1 MKKLL
6 VIFLSLLCIGI
17 STGFATDLQDE
28 EAGMAYCTIED
39 LQDTY
44 GNERIAAWSAVDAD
58 RAEKAI
64 ADASAEIDGYL
75 LSGGYTIPLSGNPA
89 TIKKYCVDI
98 ACASLVISCGL
109 LENDPGGKAVVE
121 QADIARR
128 YLDKVAQG
136 KYKIPD
142 HDPNTA
148 EGSKPPS
155 GNIQAVSMGRMNWQG
170 Y

>member
-1 MKKLL
+1 MKRFFVLL
-6 VIFLSLLCIGI
+6 LSLLYIGL
-17 STGFATDLQDE
+17 TVGFAE
-28 EAGMAYCTIED
+28 PCSRKEGCMAYCTIED
-39 LQDTY
+39 LQSTY
-44 GNERIAAWSAVDAD
+44 GNERIAAWSAVDAE
-58 RAEKAI
+58 RAQKAI

-75 LSGGYTIPLSGNPA
+75 LSGGYTVPLSGNQP

-98 ACASLVISCGL
+98 ACASLIISTGM

-136 KYKIPD
+136 KYKIPGFD
-142 HDPNTA
+142 DTGK
-148 EGSKPPS
+148 GSKPPT
-155 GNIQAVSMGRMNWQG
+155 GNIQAVSMQRMNWKG

>member
-1 MKKLL
+1 MKRFFVLL
-6 VIFLSLLCIGI
+6 LSLLYIGL
-17 STGFATDLQDE
+17 TVGFAE
-28 EAGMAYCTIED
+28 PCSRKEGCMAYCTIED
-39 LQDTY
+39 MQTTY
-44 GNERIAAWSAVDAD
+44 GNERIAAWSAVDAE

-75 LSGGYTIPLSGNPA
+75 LSGGYSVPLSGNQP

-98 ACASLVISCGL
+98 ACASLIISTGM

-136 KYKIPD
+136 KYKIPGYD
-142 HDPNTA
+142 ENS
-148 EGSKPPS
+148 SKPPS
-155 GNIQAVSMGRMNWQG
+155 GNIQAVSMTRMDWKG

>member
-1 MKKLL
+1 MKRFFMLM
-6 VIFLSLLCIGI
+6 LSLLYIGL
-17 STGFATDLQDE
+17 TAGFAE
-28 EAGMAYCTIED
+28 PCSRKEGCMAYCTIED
-39 LQDTY
+39 MQTTY
-44 GNERIAAWSAVDAD
+44 GNERIAAWSAVDAE

-64 ADASAEIDGYL
+64 VDASAEIDGYL
-75 LSGGYTIPLSGNPA
+75 LSGGYTVPLAGTPA

-98 ACASLVISCGL
+98 ACASLIISTGM

-136 KYKIPD
+136 KYKIPGYD
-142 HDPNTA
+142 DTGK
-148 EGSKPPS
+148 GSKPPT
-155 GNIQAVSMGRMNWQG
+155 GNIQAVSMQRMNWQG

>member
-1 MKKLL
+1 MKRFFVLM
-6 VIFLSLLCIGI
+6 LSLLCIGL
-17 STGFATDLQDE
+17 TAGFAE
-28 EAGMAYCTIED
+28 PCSRKEGCMAYCTIED
-39 LQDTY
+39 MQTTY
-44 GNERIAAWSAVDAD
+44 GNERIAAWSAVDAE

-75 LSGGYTIPLSGNPA
+75 LSGGYTVPLAGTPA

-98 ACASLVISCGL
+98 ACAALIISTGM

-136 KYKIPD
+136 KYKIPGYD
-142 HDPNTA
+142 ENS
-148 EGSKPPS
+148 SKPPS
-155 GNIQAVSMGRMNWQG
+155 GNIQAVSMTRMDWKG

>member
-6 VIFLSLLCIGI
+6 IIFLSLLYIGL
-17 STGFATDLQDE
+17 TAGFAE
-28 EAGMAYCTIED
+28 PCSRKEGCMAYCTIED
-39 LQDTY
+39 MQTTY
-44 GNERIAAWSAVDAD
+44 GNERIAAWSAVDAE

-75 LSGGYTIPLSGNPA
+75 LSGGYTVPLAGTPA

-98 ACASLVISCGL
+98 ACASLIISTGM

-136 KYKIPD
+136 KYKIPGFD
-142 HDPNTA
+142 ETGK
-148 EGSKPPS
+148 GSQPPS
-155 GNIQAVSMGRMNWQG
+155 GNIQAVSMTRMDWKG

>member
-1 MKKLL
+1 MKRFFVLM
-6 VIFLSLLCIGI
+6 LSLLCIGL
-17 STGFATDLQDE
+17 TAGFAE
-28 EAGMAYCTIED
+28 PCSRKEGCMAYCTMTD
-39 LQDTY
+39 LQSTY
-44 GNERIAAWSAVDAD
+44 GAERIAAWSAVDAE

-75 LSGGYTIPLSGNPA
+75 LSGGYTVPLAGTPA

-98 ACASLVISCGL
+98 ACASLIISTGM

-136 KYKIPD
+136 KYKIPGYD
-142 HDPNTA
+142 ENS
-148 EGSKPPS
+148 SKPPS
-155 GNIQAVSMGRMNWQG
+155 GNIQAVSMTRMDWKG

>member
-6 VIFLSLLCIGI
+6 IVFLSLLCIGI
-17 STGFATDLQDE
+17 SAGFATDAKAK
-28 EAGMAYCTIED
+28 EAGVAYCTIED
-39 LQDTY
+39 LQSTY
-44 GNERIAAWSAVDAD
+44 GAERIAAWSAVDAE

-75 LSGGYTIPLSGNPA
+75 LSGGYTVPLSGNQP

-98 ACASLVISCGL
+98 ACASLIISTGM

-136 KYKIPD
+136 KYKIPGFD
-142 HDPNTA
+142 DTGK
-148 EGSKPPS
+148 GSKPPT
-155 GNIQAVSMGRMNWQG
+155 GNIQAVSMQRMNWQG